1 MTHYFKTIM
10 LLSLACLTA
19 GSTFAEDE
27 DTPLAKEMSAMN
39 TAYRSLSKAF
49 RSGPNPDQRA
59 EYIAQVETILKHA
72 KASVELVPT
81 LADTLAPEQK
91 NSMRADYTAAMQ
103 KSIQT
108 LEQLLAAL
116 EAQDY
121 AAATERLVQ
130 LKKQKSAGHQR
141 FQED

>member
-1 MTHYFKTIM
+1 MTHYFKTII

-27 DTPLAKEMSAMN
+27 DTRLAKEMSAMN
-39 TAYRSLSKAF
+39 AAYRSLSKAF

-72 KASVELVPT
+72 KASVELVPA

-91 NSMRADYTAAMQ
+91 NSMHADYTAAMQ

-108 LEQLLAAL
+108 LEQLLTAL

>member
-27 DTPLAKEMSAMN
+27 ETPLAKEMSAMN
-39 TAYRSLSKAF
+39 AAYRSLSKAF

-72 KASVELVPT
+72 KASVELVPA

>member
-27 DTPLAKEMSAMN
+27 ETPLAKEMSAMN
-39 TAYRSLSKAF
+39 AAYRSLSKAF

-72 KASVELVPT
+72 KASVELVPA
-81 LADTLAPEQK
+81 LANTLAPKQK
-91 NSMRADYTAAMQ
+91 TSMRADYTAAMQ

>member
-27 DTPLAKEMSAMN
+27 ETPLAKEMSAMN
-39 TAYRSLSKAF
+39 AAYRSLSKAF

>member
-27 DTPLAKEMSAMN
+27 ETPLAKEMSAMN
-39 TAYRSLSKAF
+39 AAYRSLSKAF

-72 KASVELVPT
+72 KASVELVPA

-121 AAATERLVQ
+121 AAASERLVQ

>member
-1 MTHYFKTIM
+1 MTHYFKTII

-19 GSTFAEDE
+19 GSIFGEDE
-27 DTPLAKEMSAMN
+27 ETPLAKEMSAMN
-39 TAYRSLSKAF
+39 AAYRSLSKAF

-59 EYIAQVETILKHA
+59 EYISQVEVILEHA
-72 KASVELVPT
+72 RASVELVPA
-81 LADTLAPEQK
+81 LANTLAPEQK
-91 NSMRADYTAAMQ
+91 TSMRADYTAAMQ

-116 EAQDY
+116 KAEDF
-121 AAATERLVQ
+121 AAASEQLAQ
-130 LKKQKSAGHQR
+130 LKEQKSAGHQR

>member
-1 MTHYFKTIM
+1 MTHYFKTI
-10 LLSLACLTA
+10 LLLALACLTA
-19 GSTFAEDE
+19 GSTLAEDE

-39 TAYRSLSKAF
+39 AAYRSLSKAF

-59 EYIAQVETILKHA
+59 EYISQVEIILEHA
-72 KASVELVPT
+72 KASVELVPALANT
-81 LADTLAPEQK
+81 LASEQK
-91 NSMRADYTAAMQ
+91 TSMRADYTAAMQ

-116 EAQDY
+116 EAEDY
-121 AAATERLVQ
+121 AAAADHLVQ

>member
-39 TAYRSLSKAF
+39 AAYRSLSKAF

-72 KASVELVPT
+72 KASVELVPA

>member
-1 MTHYFKTIM
+1 
-10 LLSLACLTA
+10 
-19 GSTFAEDE
+19 
-27 DTPLAKEMSAMN
+27 MSAMN

-49 RSGPNPDQRA
+49 RSGPNPDLRA
-59 EYIAQVETILKHA
+59 EYIAQVEIILEHA

-91 NSMRADYTAAMQ
+91 TSMRADYTAAMQ

>member
-27 DTPLAKEMSAMN
+27 ETPLAKEMSAMN
-39 TAYRSLSKAF
+39 AAYRSLSKAF

-59 EYIAQVETILKHA
+59 EYIAQVEIILEHA
-72 KASVELVPT
+72 KASVELVPA

-91 NSMRADYTAAMQ
+91 NSMRADYSAAMQ

>member
-1 MTHYFKTIM
+1 MTHYFKTII

-39 TAYRSLSKAF
+39 AAYRSLSKAF

-59 EYIAQVETILKHA
+59 EYIAQVEIILEHA

-91 NSMRADYTAAMQ
+91 TACAPT
-103 KSIQT
+103 IP
-108 LEQLLAAL
+108 
-116 EAQDY
+116 
-121 AAATERLVQ
+121 RLCKKAYKHSSSYSLRSK
-130 LKKQKSAGHQR
+130 LKTTPPQR
-141 FQED
+141 NDSSN